1 MYQKKTHLTMKR
13 LIVNSLLI
21 IFILSPSLNYA
32 QTDNFLKKLLH
43 NDTERFTQILKN
55 PSDYHIQVIYT
66 KIDRNK
72 NNLPTLKTYYYNVEE
87 ETYFYPASTVK
98 LPAILL
104 AFEKINNLN
113 VPGLTKFTPM
123 LTDSVRPSQTSV
135 QADTT
140 AENHLPSLA
149 HYARKILLASD
160 NDAFNRLY
168 EFLGLDYFNEKLHEK
183 GYAHS
188 RITHRLDIPL
198 TAEENRYT
206 NPVRFVENG
215 KILYEQPA
223 AYSTK
228 LYVSENK
235 ILLGKAYVAGNE
247 VISSPMDFSEKNF
260 FSLKDQHEMLKALF
274 FPDQVAP
281 QKRFNLTP
289 EDYRFIYQY
298 MSQLPMETEYPA
310 HYSEDLYDAYTKF
323 ILFGSK
329 QQRLPRHVRS
339 FNKSGNAY
347 GFLID
352 NAYIADFERGI
363 EFLVSAVIYSNKD
376 EVLNDN
382 QYDYETIGLPF
393 MENLGKILLQY
404 EIERN
409 RKRRPD
415 LDLYEVEY
423 DK

>member
-1 MYQKKTHLTMKR
+1 
-13 LIVNSLLI
+13 
-21 IFILSPSLNYA
+21 
-32 QTDNFLKKLLH
+32 
-43 NDTERFTQILKN
+43 
-55 PSDYHIQVIYT
+55 
-66 KIDRNK
+66 
-72 NNLPTLKTYYYNVEE
+72 
-87 ETYFYPASTVK
+87 
-98 LPAILL
+98 
-104 AFEKINNLN
+104 
-113 VPGLTKFTPM
+113 
-123 LTDSVRPSQTSV
+123 
-135 QADTT
+135 
-140 AENHLPSLA
+140 
-149 HYARKILLASD
+149 
-160 NDAFNRLY
+160 
-168 EFLGLDYFNEKLHEK
+168 
-183 GYAHS
+183 
-188 RITHRLDIPL
+188 
-198 TAEENRYT
+198 
-206 NPVRFVENG
+206 
-215 KILYEQPA
+215 
-223 AYSTK
+223 
-228 LYVSENK
+228 
-235 ILLGKAYVAGNE
+235 
-247 VISSPMDFSEKNF
+247 
-260 FSLKDQHEMLKALF
+260 
-274 FPDQVAP
+274 VAP